1 MSNNLAHSET
11 CESPKRYQNQ
21 YNTSNKDMP
30 DSDYFEGLT
39 WTVEAKV
46 KYKNIPYFV
55 RTRARQRIEQMAQ
68 ASGSDTIT
76 AEIVEKARVEF
87 GQ

>member
-1 MSNNLAHSET
+1 M
-11 CESPKRYQNQ
+11 QN
-21 YNTSNKDMP
+21 
-30 DSDYFEGLT
+30 SDYSEDLT
-39 WTVEAKV
+39 WTSEAKV

-55 RTRARQRIEQMAQ
+55 RSQARQRIEQLAL
-68 ASGSDTIT
+68 AAGSDTIT

>member
-1 MSNNLAHSET
+1 MYKNM
-11 CESPKRYQNQ
+11 QN
-21 YNTSNKDMP
+21 
-30 DSDYFEGLT
+30 SDDLENLT
-39 WTVEAKV
+39 WTTDAKA

-55 RTRARQRIEQMAQ
+55 RSKARQRIEQLAV